1 MTVPKNKRTVSKVE
15 FFYFAYK
22 LNDKI
27 TQLLIK
33 DFGIKRISKD
43 LKAFTYGAKMSGED
57 REAFM
62 ELCDKYGINV
72 ESEYPL
78 WLIEYYRGWILRLL
92 QELIDNITQAN
103 TIYPKNENEFFLR
116 RKYQT
121 IAIGKCYQLLQ
132 AFQTAVRNLPVDVEK
147 YMPYVKMI
155 EEEVTHFKNW
165 KKSDNKIL
173 EAIKAKAKQ

>member
-57 REAFM
+57 REAF
-62 ELCDKYGINV
+62 K
-72 ESEYPL
+72 
-78 WLIEYYRGWILRLL
+78 
-92 QELIDNITQAN
+92 
-103 TIYPKNENEFFLR
+103 
-116 RKYQT
+116 
-121 IAIGKCYQLLQ
+121 
-132 AFQTAVRNLPVDVEK
+132 
-147 YMPYVKMI
+147 
-155 EEEVTHFKNW
+155 
-165 KKSDNKIL
+165 
-173 EAIKAKAKQ
+173 EAITALQRGQVY